1 MHHRTSPLHKW
12 RAFLTW
18 HSSGERLPF
27 IARPGH
33 KSEGHDVVSLP
44 SSRTNKGVFP
54 RHIIHDVS
62 RDTPN
67 GSASDGSH
75 RVRYHYFNFTAE
87 PPRIYLGARL
97 MSLGIVPES
106 ASAKIGDRNV
116 RARSRLCTHELL
128 INGIRVDRSA
138 SLAQTLDDIVRSS
151 KLDVSGLNIPLE
163 LHLRPRICI
172 QNIPRF
178 QTFLSVSGSFDEFGD
193 NFLFIN
199 ISSDFKFSPFQLY
212 CNSVKTI

>member
-1 MHHRTSPLHKW
+1 MCIIIRRPYTNGEYSLPGILV
-12 RAFLTW
+12 
-18 HSSGERLPF
+18 ERLPF

-33 KSEGHDVVSLP
+33 KNEGHDVVSLP

-54 RHIIHDVS
+54 RHIIRDVS
-62 RDTPN
+62 RDTLN
-67 GSASDGSH
+67 GSASDGSR

-97 MSLGIVPES
+97 MSLGIVPDS

-138 SLAQTLDDIVRSS
+138 SLAETLDDIVRSS
-151 KLDVSGLNIPLE
+151 KLDVSGLNISRMFSDSTCDLE
-163 LHLRPRICI
+163 FAYRTYLVFRH
-172 QNIPRF
+172 F
-178 QTFLSVSGSFDEFGD
+178 FLSPDSLIRRQFFV
-193 NFLFIN
+193 NKYFIG
-199 ISSDFKFSPFQLY
+199 L
-212 CNSVKTI
+212 